1 MPWWRHNMETFS
13 AWLAL
18 CEGNLTSQKAK
29 NTKLITFVN
38 TTLNKQSSC
47 WYTNANVTSLTWHL
61 DYAVNVGIP
70 ACWLRCPH
78 ALAGSPDL
86 GEMLPASGCRLKP
99 LGMRLQYPSG
109 GEELRTNRSSRLCRR
124 TKIGS
129 QTYIKCFELPS
140 IFALSERTIVWIS
153 TRHIGVALI
162 MAFRNGRYH

>member
-18 CEGNLTSQKAK
+18 CEGNLRSQKAN

-61 DYAVNVGIP
+61 DYAVNLGIP
-70 ACWLRCPH
+70 VCWLRCPH

-124 TKIGS
+124 TKIGCRL
-129 QTYIKCFELPS
+129 TLNV
-140 IFALSERTIVWIS
+140 LN
-153 TRHIGVALI
+153 
-162 MAFRNGRYH
+162 FRRSLRCQNAQLFGYRLDTLVSL